1 MAGRLADAQ
10 ESGSAGGEACN
21 RAGFALSNEAFAV
34 SSGLSD
40 NRPTTNGGLAGLNL
54 SSALRRRDREFRLG
68 VVSWGRSGGNVRPQ
82 TYLFAA
88 HVAWL
93 PRLRVGKPGHISPN
107 SGCAGG
113 RSRAL
118 WRLAALATVL
128 PLLPLAQIKLHAQ
141 QQPWQGSPQYGQYPQ
156 NQYPTQT
163 QYPQNAPYNGPYS
176 TNQQQG
182 YGQPGYAQ
190 PQPYAQQPYAQ
201 QPYAQQPHAGQD
213 YADAGP
219 GAPQQ
224 GFEQAQGPAQS
235 FTAEQLGQLL
245 APIALYPD
253 ALLAQVLAAAT
264 YPAQVAVASQ
274 WLQTQG
280 NASPEQIA
288 AGADA
293 QNWDPSVK
301 ALTAF
306 PQVLAQMD
314 QDLAWTTDLGNAYYN
329 QPQDVL
335 QTAQVMRQRAQ
346 AAGNLQNTP
355 QEAVTYDR
363 GNIEVAPVNPEQVS
377 VPQYNPWNVYG
388 DRVSPYPGF
397 SLLGS
402 LESLAGSAPVRF
414 GAQIATAAFSHT
426 GFGWVS
432 WALDWLSNS
441 ILFNHS
447 NYSSQSTSVARW
459 GSPGGSMPGGGAW
472 AGQTWQQQGYDQGQ
486 INQPRGNYGWQG
498 NGYYGYNGAGGQQRD
513 REFNRQSGRY
523 PVRPGYGNGYGSG
536 FENRNDNRYGNE
548 YGSNVRRAWR
558 GLGNTPPIQRPEGT
572 MPGRSQQ
579 SYAPQSY
586 ARPGYGSGFYGRTDQ
601 AYGGRPG
608 SIYGSPQQN
617 WRGASSAPQRGDYGQ
632 RAYSGQP
639 GRGLDG
645 YSGKSQH
652 SGGFH
657 LFGGG
662 HSSSHSF
669 SAPHYSSPKPP
680 KNSGG
685 GKHGGGGGGGHSSS
699 HGGWGHHH

>member
-1 MAGRLADAQ
+1 M
-10 ESGSAGGEACN
+10 
-21 RAGFALSNEAFAV
+21 
-34 SSGLSD
+34 
-40 NRPTTNGGLAGLNL
+40 
-54 SSALRRRDREFRLG
+54 
-68 VVSWGRSGGNVRPQ
+68 RPQ
-82 TYLFAA
+82 TDLFAVRA
-88 HVAWL
+88 AWIS
-93 PRLRVGKPGHISPN
+93 RSFVGERGHISPDN
-107 SGCAGG
+107 GTTGG
-113 RSRAL
+113 RSRVLRRLVAFVSAL
-118 WRLAALATVL
+118 
-128 PLLPLAQIKLHAQ
+128 LLLHLAQVKLLAQ
-141 QQPWQGSPQYGQYPQ
+141 QQPWQGPQQYVQYPNGQYP
-156 NQYPTQT
+156 NSQYPAQN
-163 QYPQNAPYNGPYS
+163 QYPQNAPYNGPY
-176 TNQQQG
+176 TPNQQQG
-182 YGQPGYAQ
+182 YGQPSYSQ
-190 PQPYAQQPYAQ
+190 PQPYAQQPYSQ
-201 QPYAQQPHAGQD
+201 QPYAGEA
-213 YADAGP
+213 YADTGP

-224 GFEQAQGPAQS
+224 GQAQGPTQS
-235 FTAEQLGQLL
+235 FSAEQLEQML

-280 NASPEQIA
+280 NAPPEQIA
-288 AGADA
+288 ARADA

-355 QEAVTYDR
+355 QEAVTYNQ

-377 VPQYNPWNVYG
+377 VPEYNPWDVYG

-414 GAQIATAAFSHT
+414 GTQIATAAFSHA

-441 ILFNHS
+441 VLFNHS
-447 NYSSQSTSVARW
+447 NYSSQSASAGQW
-459 GSPGGSMPGGGAW
+459 GSPGDSMSRGGPW
-472 AGQTWQQQGYDQGQ
+472 AGETWQQQGYDQGQ
-486 INQPRGNYGWQG
+486 FSQPRGGYGWQG
-498 NGYYGYNGAGGQQRD
+498 NGYYGYNGSGGQERD
-513 REFNRQSGRY
+513 REFNRQPGRY
-523 PVRPGYGNGYGSG
+523 SGNYGGYGGYRENRPEEGAGRGYSARPGYGNGYGTG
-536 FENRNDNRYGNE
+536 FENRYDNRYDNRYGNE

-558 GLGNTPPIQRPEGT
+558 SVGNNPPIQRPETT
-572 MPGRSQQ
+572 MPGRWQQ
-579 SYAPQSY
+579 PYSPRSYAPQSY
-586 ARPGYGSGFYGRTDQ
+586 ARQGYGSGFYGRTEQ

-608 SIYGSPQQN
+608 SVYASPQQN
-617 WRGASSAPQRGDYGQ
+617 WRGGPSTPQRGDYGQ
-632 RAYSGQP
+632 RAFS
-639 GRGLDG
+639 GRGGRGFDG
-645 YSGKSQH
+645 YSEKPQH

-662 HSSSHSF
+662 HGSSHSF
-669 SAPHYSSPKPP
+669 SAPHFSSPKPP

-685 GKHGGGGGGGHSSS
+685 GKHGGGGGGGHSSGHS
-699 HGGWGHHH
+699 GWGHHH

>member
-10 ESGSAGGEACN
+10 ESGSAGREACN

-447 NYSSQSTSVARW
+447 NYSSQSTAVARW

-685 GKHGGGGGGGHSSS
+685 GKHGGGGAGGHSSS

>member
-1 MAGRLADAQ
+1 M
-10 ESGSAGGEACN
+10 
-21 RAGFALSNEAFAV
+21 
-34 SSGLSD
+34 
-40 NRPTTNGGLAGLNL
+40 
-54 SSALRRRDREFRLG
+54 
-68 VVSWGRSGGNVRPQ
+68 RPQ

-93 PRLRVGKPGHISPN
+93 SRLRVGKPGHISPN

-128 PLLPLAQIKLHAQ
+128 PLLPLAQVKLLGQ

-156 NQYPTQT
+156 NQYPTQN
-163 QYPQNAPYNGPYS
+163 QYPQNAPYNGPYP

-182 YGQPGYAQ
+182 YGQPSYAQ

-201 QPYAQQPHAGQD
+201 QPYAQQPLAQQPYAGQN

-280 NASPEQIA
+280 NISPEQIA

-355 QEAVTYDR
+355 QEAVTYNR

-402 LESLAGSAPVRF
+402 LESLAGSAPIRF

-472 AGQTWQQQGYDQGQ
+472 AGETWQQQGYDQGQ
-486 INQPRGNYGWQG
+486 FNQPRGNYGWQG
-498 NGYYGYNGAGGQQRD
+498 NGYYGYNGASGQERD
-513 REFNRQSGRY
+513 REINRQSGRY
-523 PVRPGYGNGYGSG
+523 PVRPGYGNGYGNG

-558 GLGNTPPIQRPEGT
+558 GLGNNPPIQRPEGT

-579 SYAPQSY
+579 SYAPRSYAPQSY
-586 ARPGYGSGFYGRTDQ
+586 ARPGYGSGFYGPTDQ

-608 SIYGSPQQN
+608 SVYGSPQQS
-617 WRGASSAPQRGDYGQ
+617 WRGAPSAPQRGDYGQ
-632 RAYSGQP
+632 RAYSGQA
-639 GRGLDG
+639 GRGFDG

-662 HSSSHSF
+662 HGSSHSF

-680 KNSGG
+680 KSSGG
-685 GKHGGGGGGGHSSS
+685 GKHGGGGGGHSSS